1 MAAPAHPPL
10 HAGGSGPDGVRARP
24 RSAARRPPLARQPW
38 RRHRALDRR
47 RFGRVHG
54 RPRRAPLAALGET
67 GVRVLVGLVA
77 GAHLRHRRGRAGPP
91 CSAGARRHRA
101 VEPAAA
107 GRREAPAFSVVRSFG
122 VSAASTERCA
132 LSFTRLSVHLFYGAV
147 LVTLVS
153 PHVLA

>member
-1 MAAPAHPPL
+1 MPEAQARTAFVLAHVPLLAVLLWLVSRGGDTAPATVAVL
-10 HAGGSGPDGVRARP
+10 DG
-24 RSAARRPPLARQPW
+24 
-38 RRHRALDRR
+38 
-47 RFGRVHG
+47 VHG
-54 RPRRAPLAALGET
+54 RRRRAPPAALGET

-147 LVTLVS
+147 LVT
-153 PHVLA
+153 